1 MKRSATLIAV
11 LTFGTLFLTMCG
23 EEAAGPGRALIKWEI
38 KGKTCDLAGVVK
50 VQVTL
55 EQGGEPTFTEDA
67 LCSDA
72 QLVLSNVPAGDYDVR
87 VIGFDEDGM
96 AIYEAFG
103 EGLEVKEGAEPSSL
117 PILELEKRRGTIRI
131 IWTFPEHPG
140 IVSCSAIG
148 VDHIDIT
155 VSQTDNDYVIF
166 AGDFPCNLDA
176 DAVDLEEL
184 PAPVENGYVVIA
196 DVPEGQIDLI
206 VYGRNEAGDK
216 VYAGITPM
224 EMRIGESIDEVVELN
239 KCNGN
244 CN

>member
-11 LTFGTLFLTMCG
+11 LTFGALFLTMCG
-23 EEAAGPGRALIKWEI
+23 EEAEGPGRALVKWEI
-38 KGKTCDLAGVVK
+38 KGKTCDLAGVAK

-55 EQGGEPTFTEDA
+55 EQGGEPMITADA
-67 LCSDA
+67 TCTDA
-72 QLVLSNVPAGDYDVR
+72 QLTIGNVPAGDYDVR

-96 AIYEAFG
+96 AIYEAFS

-117 PILELEKRRGTIRI
+117 PILELEKRRGIIRI
-131 IWTFPEHPG
+131 MWTFPEHPG

-155 VSQTDNDYVIF
+155 VSQTDNDLVIF
-166 AGDFPCNLDA
+166 TGDFPCNLDA
-176 DAVDLEEL
+176 DAVDLEAL
-184 PAPVENGYVVIA
+184 PAPVVDGYVVIS
-196 DVPEGQIDLI
+196 DVPEGPIDLI

-216 VYAGITPM
+216 EYAGIKSL
-224 EMRIGESIDEVVELN
+224 EMRIGQDLQELVDLL